1 MTQPSSHILASCHH
15 KHSGFTLIEL
25 VLVLV
30 LIGILGAVVAP
41 RLMLN
46 NQFEQ
51 RLQADRLVGLLRQA
65 QLRAMNDPQAV
76 TENPDI
82 SRCAKVVI
90 TKQGFSIAAECK
102 TQLLDSDTLIQQ
114 GQQGYF
120 VGARDINI
128 TANRTLPFILQFGQT
143 AAEDEDKEFLTEA
156 SLLGRPFIGTEQLPT
171 TLNITIGGKTVNIE
185 PEGYIHGP

>member
-1 MTQPSSHILASCHH
+1 M
-15 KHSGFTLIEL
+15 L
-25 VLVLV
+25 VLL
-30 LIGILGAVVAP
+30 GILGAVVAP
-41 RLMLN
+41 RLMVSS
-46 NQFEQ
+46 QFSE
-51 RLQADRLVGLLRQA
+51 RLQADKLLGLLRQA
-65 QLRAMNDPQAV
+65 QLRAMNDPQAA

-114 GQQGYF
+114 DQQGYF

-128 TANRTLPFILQFGQT
+128 TTNRTLPLILQFGQA
-143 AAEDEDKEFLTEA
+143 AAEDEDKKFLTEA